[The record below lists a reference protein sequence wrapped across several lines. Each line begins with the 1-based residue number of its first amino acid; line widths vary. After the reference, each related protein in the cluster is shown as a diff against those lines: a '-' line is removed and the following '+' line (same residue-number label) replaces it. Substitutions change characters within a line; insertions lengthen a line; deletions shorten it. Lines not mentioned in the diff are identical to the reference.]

1 MASLSHQL
9 FLLFTAL
16 VEERAGLHYDLG
28 DQALFADKL
37 LGRLTEA
44 GFDNPLD
51 YYYFLRYDPAG
62 DHELNQLVD
71 ALVVNETYL
80 FREVDALTAA
90 VDHVIRPAVE
100 ARGSARVWSAGCA
113 TGEEPFTLAMI
124 LADGELLDRVSIDA
138 TDISSRAIA
147 RARSGIVSGRGARAL
162 SKGASTRPPS
172 WAERLASRWVRLD
185 DGRGGTVDR
194 SIVEAIGFR
203 RESLLDIPAAPPIDA
218 TDRYDLVLCRNV
230 LIYFKDDLVVR
241 IVDRFAGR
249 LRPETGRLV
258 VGASESLLRF
268 GTLLRCE
275 ERAGAFFYA
284 RDGR

>member
-1 MASLSHQL
+1 MISLSHQL

-16 VEERAGLHYDLG
+16 VEERAGLHYELD

-37 LGRLTEA
+37 LGRLSET
-44 GFDNPLD
+44 GFDSALD
-51 YYYFLRYDPAG
+51 YYYFLRYDPGG

-80 FREVDALTAA
+80 FREVDALSAA
-90 VDHVIRPAVE
+90 IDHVIRPAVE

-113 TGEEPFTLAMI
+113 TGEEPFTLAMM

-147 RARSGIVSGRGARAL
+147 RARSGLVSSRGARAIVP
-162 SKGASTRPPS
+162 GASTRPPS
-172 WAERLASRWVRLD
+172 WADRMAARWVRLD
-185 DGRGGTVDR
+185 DGRGGTIDRTIVD
-194 SIVEAIGFR
+194 AIGFR
-203 RESLLDIPAAPPIDA
+203 RESLLDLSAPPPIDPE
-218 TDRYDLVLCRNV
+218 DRFDLVLCRNV
-230 LIYFKDDLVVR
+230 LIYFRDELVLR
-241 IVDRFAGR
+241 TVDRLASR
-249 LRPETGRLV
+249 LRPGTGRLV